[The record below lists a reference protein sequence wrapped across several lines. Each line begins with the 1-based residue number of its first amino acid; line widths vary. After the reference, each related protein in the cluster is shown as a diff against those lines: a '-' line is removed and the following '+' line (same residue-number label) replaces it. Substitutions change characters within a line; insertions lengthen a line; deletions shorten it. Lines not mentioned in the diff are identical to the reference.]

1 MNRLDTAQI
10 AEVAARHPA
19 VFQVSSFRK
28 YRSILAVGAVV
39 LYCVY
44 AWWFFSAGKVFS
56 QANWGIAGS
65 YLADWVTYEARPDI
79 RFENGNLKIFFPNF
93 GPYPDGFVPD
103 WIKAETKT
111 ITRVEAGSAVDP
123 SAALANKSANSF
135 MAQGVPGT
143 GVGAPAA
150 GQPAA
155 GDAKEIT
162 EEVATR
168 VDVTMGG
175 ASTVSVV
182 PGEVTV
188 THRGETVV
196 LDVVDGVSVTP
207 RGPLPQWA
215 EQNETGGR
223 VYFRFGFP
231 GRVEVE
237 SREVE
242 VRHRFWG
249 WSNFWFDTNSPFWG
263 KQHGRVLDAADQPA
277 SGSSRK

>member
-1 MNRLDTAQI
+1 MARLDTAQI

-19 VFQVSSFRK
+19 VFHVSPFRK
-28 YRSILAVGAVV
+28 YRSIFAVAAVLV
-39 LYCVY
+39 YCVY
-44 AWWFFSAGKVFS
+44 AWWFFSAGKVLT

-79 RFENGNLKIFFPNF
+79 RFEDGNLKVFFPNF

-103 WIKAETKT
+103 WLKAETKT
-111 ITRVEAGSAVDP
+111 ITRVDAGGATDP
-123 SAALANKSANSF
+123 NAALASKSANSF
-135 MAQGVPGT
+135 MAQGGPGT
-143 GVGAPAA
+143 GQDAAAA
-150 GQPAA
+150 GQPASA
-155 GDAKEIT
+155 AKEIT

-168 VDVTMGG
+168 VEVTMGR

-196 LDVVDGVSVTP
+196 LDVVDGISVTP
-207 RGPLPQWA
+207 RGSLPQWA
-215 EQNETGGR
+215 EQDEAGGR

-237 SREVE
+237 LRRGGGSAPLLGLVE
-242 VRHRFWG
+242 FLVRYQFALLG
-249 WSNFWFDTNSPFWG
+249 
-263 KQHGRVLDAADQPA
+263 QPA
-277 SGSSRK
+277 WASSGRC